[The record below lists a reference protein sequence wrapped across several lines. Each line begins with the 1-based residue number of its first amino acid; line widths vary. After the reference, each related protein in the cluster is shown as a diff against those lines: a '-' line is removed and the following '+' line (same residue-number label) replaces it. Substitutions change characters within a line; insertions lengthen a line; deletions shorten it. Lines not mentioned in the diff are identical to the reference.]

1 MHRLLAKLDKELK
14 KYAEKDGDLSP
25 AEWKCVYEALD
36 ARKDLLTSMA
46 MTGEDVNGNYE
57 DWSGYSGRSYNRGRS
72 MGMDPEWNYSGAARR
87 RDSMGRY
94 SGNYS
99 GHNNPALDTLY
110 DMLNDAE
117 SNEESMM
124 FHRRIDT
131 MERRFS

>member
-1 MHRLLAKLDKELK
+1 MHRLLAKLDKELE
-14 KYAEKDGDLSP
+14 KYAKKEGELTAAD
-25 AEWKCVYEALD
+25 WKCVFDAVK

-46 MTGEDVNGNYE
+46 MTGEDTEGNY
-57 DWSGYSGRSYNRGRS
+57 DDMSSGYSGRSYGRGRS
-72 MGMDPEWNYSGAARR
+72 MGMDPEWNFSGARR

-99 GHNNPALDTLY
+99 GHNNAALDALY

-117 SNEESMM
+117 SNDERMM
-124 FHRRIDT
+124 IQRRIDK